1 MTNVC
6 LSPGVNGKPLGMT
19 RILDGLAVTAVHGQ
33 SITFN
38 YTLKS

>member
-19 RILDGLAVTAVHGQ
+19 RILDVLAVTAVHGQ

-38 YTLKS
+38 DPLKS